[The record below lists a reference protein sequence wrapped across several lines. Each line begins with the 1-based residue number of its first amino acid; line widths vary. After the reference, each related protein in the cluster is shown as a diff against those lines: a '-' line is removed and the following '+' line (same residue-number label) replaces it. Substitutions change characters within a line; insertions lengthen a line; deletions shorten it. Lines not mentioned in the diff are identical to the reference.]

1 MNSAL
6 ELGCAAEPALA
17 DAFAAFTAAAG
28 RLEFSY
34 QQLQSE
40 VARLREELEERNA
53 ALTSSLA
60 ENEKMRL
67 ALARILEAL
76 PCGVVVLEDGNR
88 VGFMNPEATRLLE
101 STDGP
106 AGNEITRALL
116 ARVQRAERHEQE
128 LCIRNGDK
136 KRWIVV
142 RSAGVY
148 GTGLNSSE
156 ALSGAAAQETVL
168 ILRDITLQ
176 RQMESER
183 EKTRGLIALA
193 EMSSVLAHEIRNP
206 LGSLELLTGLLMS
219 SPEIGPE
226 QKQWVEHLQ
235 AGLRSL
241 SGTVNNVLRT
251 HAMGAPILVP
261 LNLAA
266 VLREAVSFIRP
277 LAEQTGIV
285 ISLEESLHAAEIA
298 GNAGELQQV
307 ILNLALNAFRHTDAM
322 GQVKIAGSL
331 QQQGSRKIAVVEFID
346 NGRGIPPENLERV
359 FESGFS
365 TSGHSPG
372 LGLAVSRKI
381 VQQHGGSIAVSSQAG
396 SGTTFR
402 MEFPTL

>member
-67 ALARILEAL
+67 ALAKILEAL

-176 RQMESER
+176 R
-183 EKTRGLIALA
+183 
-193 EMSSVLAHEIRNP
+193 
-206 LGSLELLTGLLMS
+206 
-219 SPEIGPE
+219 
-226 QKQWVEHLQ
+226 
-235 AGLRSL
+235 
-241 SGTVNNVLRT
+241 
-251 HAMGAPILVP
+251 
-261 LNLAA
+261 
-266 VLREAVSFIRP
+266 
-277 LAEQTGIV
+277 
-285 ISLEESLHAAEIA
+285 
-298 GNAGELQQV
+298 
-307 ILNLALNAFRHTDAM
+307 
-322 GQVKIAGSL
+322 
-331 QQQGSRKIAVVEFID
+331 
-346 NGRGIPPENLERV
+346 
-359 FESGFS
+359 
-365 TSGHSPG
+365 
-372 LGLAVSRKI
+372 
-381 VQQHGGSIAVSSQAG
+381 
-396 SGTTFR
+396 
-402 MEFPTL
+402 